1 MVLLNNFF
9 FLPGAWGSWREEGMA
24 REENVFLA
32 SSGRDFWLLAFDIV
46 Y

>member
-1 MVLLNNFF
+1 MA
-9 FLPGAWGSWREEGMA
+9 GGGGWSWQEEGMA